1 MSARR
6 ARLQERRDQ
15 ALRDIL
21 DLEEQVADGEIP
33 PDVAAG
39 LLRRYETVAAE
50 AIELLESL
58 PADAPASGPRRSR
71 ATTVLY
77 TAAAVVV
84 VIAVAVLLPRSVA
97 PRPEDGFV
105 SGNEVAAP
113 SAPSVSAAPDPL
125 ASVTDADLAAR
136 VIANPSALRMRLAL
150 AERYIAQGRFEQAV
164 DHYTVALQQAPR
176 NPRVQAGAGWV
187 LYQLGRPRD
196 AMRFVDQALALNPA
210 SADALWYGATIRL
223 QGLDEPAA
231 AVALLERLLLRTDLD
246 PARRE
251 QAVALLATARER
263 EQRGER

>member
-6 ARLQERRDQ
+6 ARLEERRDQ

-21 DLEEQVADGEIP
+21 DLEDQVAEGEIP
-33 PDVAAG
+33 PDVAEG
-39 LLRRYETVAAE
+39 LRRGYETVAAE

-71 ATTVLY
+71 ATMVLY
-77 TAAAVVV
+77 TAAAVVA
-84 VIAVAVLLPRSVA
+84 VIAVAVLLPRFVA
-97 PRPEDGFV
+97 PRPEGGFV

-113 SAPSVSAAPDPL
+113 SAPSVPAAPDPL

-136 VIANPSALRMRLAL
+136 VTANPTALGMRLAL
-150 AERYIAQGRFEQAV
+150 AERYLAQGRLDEATDHYAVALEQA
-164 DHYTVALQQAPR
+164 PG

-187 LYQLGRPRD
+187 LYQLGKPRD
-196 AMRFVDQALALNPA
+196 AMHFVDQALALDPA
-210 SADALWYGATIRL
+210 SANALWYGATIRL

-231 AVALLERLLLRTDLD
+231 AAALLERLLLRTDLD

-263 EQRGER
+263 EQEDEP